1 MSKTMT
7 RLLSAA
13 LLLLAPVLAAC
24 DKNVHADIEF
34 GLAVGMEWSHGTEP
48 VEMSGPVNIW
58 IYDDNGDEVVSRRY
72 ASPQELAAGT
82 FSLPAGNYTVVG
94 TCGLDEPYLY
104 GYEDGKARADALRI
118 SLADPSASPRHAIGG
133 VASASITGAEANV
146 RTIVAVAPLLSE
158 LSVTIGGTP
167 KGATLS
173 ATAANTAT
181 AIYPARTNDG
191 GSGITP
197 SAAKTA
203 ANLPAAT
210 SEGGAIQTTARLM
223 PTAQG
228 EACTML
234 GMTITLADGTCREFT
249 VEAPAMLT
257 GKRYELTLE
266 YAEIKPYMHIK
277 STTINDWTEGW
288 STSEDIYNPG

>member
-118 SLADPSASPRHAIGG
+118 SLADPSASPCHRRRGQRQHNRRRSQRAHHSSRGAAAVRAVSHHRRH
-133 VASASITGAEANV
+133 T
-146 RTIVAVAPLLSE
+146 
-158 LSVTIGGTP
+158 
-167 KGATLS
+167 
-173 ATAANTAT
+173 
-181 AIYPARTNDG
+181 
-191 GSGITP
+191 
-197 SAAKTA
+197 
-203 ANLPAAT
+203 
-210 SEGGAIQTTARLM
+210 
-223 PTAQG
+223 
-228 EACTML
+228 
-234 GMTITLADGTCREFT
+234 
-249 VEAPAMLT
+249 
-257 GKRYELTLE
+257 
-266 YAEIKPYMHIK
+266 
-277 STTINDWTEGW
+277 
-288 STSEDIYNPG
+288 